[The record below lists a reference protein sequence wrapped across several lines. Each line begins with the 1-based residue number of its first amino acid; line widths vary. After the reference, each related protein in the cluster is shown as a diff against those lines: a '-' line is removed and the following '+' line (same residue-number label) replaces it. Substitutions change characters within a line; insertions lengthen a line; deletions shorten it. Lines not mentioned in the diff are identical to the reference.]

1 MLKKKYRLPRTVNL
15 RNANLIRLPFFW
27 IKINKNKLLTNRMGI
42 VASKKVSKRAVDR
55 NRAKRLIRSVIEELW
70 DKIIPGYDILFI
82 LKKEAVDKIRTDFYL
97 PIKNIL
103 EKERLIK

>member
-15 RNANLIRLPFFW
+15 KNANLLRLPFFL

-42 VASKKVSKRAVDR
+42 VASRKVSKRAVGR
-55 NRAKRLIRSVIEELW
+55 NRAKRLIRSIMEEVW

-82 LKKEAVDKIRTDFYL
+82 LKKEAVGKRRADFYP
-97 PIKNIL
+97 PIKKIL
-103 EKERLIK
+103 EKEGLIR

>member
-1 MLKKKYRLPRTVNL
+1 MLKKKYRLPRNVNL
-15 RNANLIRLPFFW
+15 KNANLLRLPFFL

-42 VASKKVSKRAVDR
+42 VASRKVSKRAVDR

-82 LKKEAVDKIRTDFYL
+82 LKKEAIDKRRADFYS
-97 PIKNIL
+97 PIKKIL
-103 EKERLIK
+103 EKEGLIR